1 MNRTFKISIIS
12 LQETDPSLKL
22 FYEKLKSDSLFIM
35 GVKSCLWVRLF
46 LDRVNCMVGGDF
58 LFYTEKG
65 SF

>member
-35 GVKSCLWVRLF
+35 GVKSCLKKNLAIYKTS
-46 LDRVNCMVGGDF
+46 
-58 LFYTEKG
+58 FYPERTV
-65 SF
+65 